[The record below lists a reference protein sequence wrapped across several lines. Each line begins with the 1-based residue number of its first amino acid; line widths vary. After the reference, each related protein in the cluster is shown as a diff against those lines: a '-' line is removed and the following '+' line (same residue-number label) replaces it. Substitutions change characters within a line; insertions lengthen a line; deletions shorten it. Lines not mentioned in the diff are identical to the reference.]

1 MKKRTLKEAE
11 SSERMWTGRA
21 MALSALVRTLNL
33 PAGWRFV
40 CSPRG
45 YEAWVLFVD
54 DRGYVQEY
62 TTNGTDR
69 AARELRNYEFRRSH
83 ADSEYFESLCA
94 ALDAEG
100 RYIAHA
106 TGQGSVPFAQP
117 FAVTP

>member
-1 MKKRTLKEAE
+1 VDGSGDGALGARSDPEP
-11 SSERMWTGRA
+11 SGRLA
-21 MALSALVRTLNL
+21 FRLLAA
-33 PAGWRFV
+33 
-40 CSPRG
+40 G